1 MSETRGRRP
10 TASLPIEGWGAVA
23 LCVLSLAVGCGDA
36 SAPPFYLGGT
46 GGTAGAGGMGMG
58 GTGGTG
64 TGGMSGSGGTAGT
77 GGMAG
82 SGGAGGGAG
91 GTAGSGGAPGPCLTS
106 ALCHTCPT
114 QLLCDTDDDCAFS
127 GDVCVPSGCE
137 TNQGAPIGQCQPSR
151 GGSCSSVT
159 ECPNATDYACTQ
171 VGAGSERCVRITPG
185 CTGVTESYDCPLGFS
200 CESGACVDRR
210 VPADDFSDCPKSHV
224 FNSGQNSSFCVRV
237 HQTCHLDQDCAGL
250 GLFCANVDGDSAG
263 TKECVGQ
270 LASSGGACVHS
281 DCGGSTP
288 VCEATGSPTAAVC
301 GDFGLCLTSADCDT
315 GFECLGLWQDGRKE
329 CVPINGT
336 CDRVTDCP
344 LQQVC
349 AAPRSGG
356 VPSCQA
362 GTAP

>member
-1 MSETRGRRP
+1 
-10 TASLPIEGWGAVA
+10 
-23 LCVLSLAVGCGDA
+23 
-36 SAPPFYLGGT
+36 
-46 GGTAGAGGMGMG
+46 MG

-82 SGGAGGGAG
+82 SGGAGGTAG
-91 GTAGSGGAPGPCLTS
+91 GGGAPGPCVTN

-127 GDVCVPSGCE
+127 GYVCVPSGCE

-151 GGSCSSVT
+151 GGSCSSVA

-171 VGAGSERCVRITPG
+171 VGAGSDRCVRIAPG

-210 VPADDFSDCPKSHV
+210 VPCDNFTDCPKNHV
-224 FNSGQNSSFCVRV
+224 CKLGQASSFCVRV
-237 HQTCHLDQDCAGL
+237 YQTCHLDEDCSGL
-250 GLFCANVDGDSAG
+250 GSFCDDVDNDG

-270 LASSGGACVHS
+270 LGSGPCLNSACS
-281 DCGGSTP
+281 NPAP
-288 VCEATGSPTAAVC
+288 VCEAGGSGTTATC
-301 GDFGLCLTSADCDT
+301 GDYGLCLDDNDCDVAG
-315 GFECLGLWQDGRKE
+315 GFECVGLWQDGRKE
-329 CVPINGT
+329 CVRTGGT
-336 CDRVTDCP
+336 CQVTPCP

-356 VPSCQA
+356 APSCQA